1 MSSLSTSLKNSY
13 QRYLQ
18 PYEEWARTAKPGV
31 QQQIEAEYGGPITP
45 SPATSPLKKIPA
57 DQPSNSP
64 SSSLSPDSP
73 AIRAS
78 SALATSLGT
87 PDRSDTEMLDAPSS
101 AQGTP
106 VMGAFMVNAT
116 GSGFTPVN
124 SRPTSFTPVNAS
136 NGVRREL
143 ESAFASNASSRRG
156 ESGFESRRESP
167 EDRSGAGSPFK
178 RDRSQENGSDPK
190 DQAKEATTG
199 SENGERRSKR
209 LRKGTAFCVTSV
221 MCSLTQPFYA

>member
-31 QQQIEAEYGGPITP
+31 QQQIEAEYGVPITP
-45 SPATSPLKKIPA
+45 SPATSPLKKMPV
-57 DQPSNSP
+57 DKQSDSP
-64 SSSLSPDSP
+64 GSSLCPDSP

-87 PDRSDTEMLDAPSS
+87 PDRSDTEMLDAPS

-106 VMGAFMVNAT
+106 VMGAFMVNAS

-143 ESAFASNASSRRG
+143 ESAFASNASSRRC
-156 ESGFESRRESP
+156 ESGFESRGESP
-167 EDRSGAGSPFK
+167 EDRSSAGSPFK

-190 DQAKEATTG
+190 DQAKETTTG

-209 LRKGTAFCVTSV
+209 LRKGAAFCATSV